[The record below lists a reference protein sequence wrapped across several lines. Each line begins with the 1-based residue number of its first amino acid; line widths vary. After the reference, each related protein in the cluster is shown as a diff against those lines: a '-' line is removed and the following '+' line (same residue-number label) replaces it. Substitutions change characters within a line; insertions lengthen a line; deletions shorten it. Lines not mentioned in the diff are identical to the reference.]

1 MKTSRVLAI
10 ALIIA
15 SMFAF
20 SACEEEVITKKDTG
34 ESQEHVPV
42 ED

>member
-1 MKTSRVLAI
+1 MKTPRVLAI
-10 ALIIA
+10 ALILA

-20 SACEEEVITKKDTG
+20 TACEEEVIVKKETG
-34 ESQEHVPV
+34 ESQPELPV